1 MTHSNIRVMVRG
13 AYDLQ
18 KLRIQ
23 TGNRIVANFK
33 SKVLGQEPSEPEKD
47 LEQEEKHI
55 LDMLRLSYR
64 RITDGVAD
72 TLPTRKKFKGDE
84 LISSYTELCL
94 LDQYFNLELDEAKAF
109 KQLEKVLDEYPIY
122 TEFLKNVKGVG
133 PAMAGVLISEIDIHA
148 CKYPS
153 SMHKYVGLD
162 VVLEDNRG
170 RSRRKEHLVEQT
182 YIDRDGN
189 EKTKMGITFNPF
201 AKTKL
206 MGVLAGSFLKSK
218 SPYTSIYY
226 NYKNR
231 ISTDPKHKDKTKLH
245 IHNMAMRRM
254 VKLFLTDLHIK
265 WRELEGLEVFQDYH
279 TEKHGHIHGS

>member
-33 SKVLGQEPSEPEKD
+33 SKVLGQEPSAPESD
-47 LEQEEKHI
+47 LEKEEKNI
-55 LDMLRLSYR
+55 LDLLRLSYR

-153 SMHKYVGLD
+153 SMHKYCGLD
-162 VVLEDNRG
+162 VVMEDGRG
-170 RSRRKEHLVEQT
+170 RSRRKEHLVEHI
-182 YIDRDGN
+182 YIDKDGN
-189 EKTKMGITFNPF
+189 EQTRMGISFNPF
-201 AKTKL
+201 IKTKL
-206 MGVLAGSFLKSK
+206 MGVLASSFLKCK
-218 SPYTSIYY
+218 SPYSELYY

-231 ISTDPKHKDKTKLH
+231 METDPRHQDKTKLH
-245 IHNMAMRRM
+245 IHNSSMRFMIKR
-254 VKLFLTDLHIK
+254 FLVDLYVS
-265 WRELEGLEVFQDYH
+265 WRTLEGLEVAKEYH
-279 TEKHGHIHGS
+279 EAKHGHVHGS